1 MNEYTSREFEFKS
14 IVDLEKV
21 ENFILKSPLFDI
33 LQTPSWRNVK
43 DEWKSGWRLLR

>member
-14 IVDLEKV
+14 IVDLKKV

-33 LQTPSWRNVK
+33 LQTPS
-43 DEWKSGWRLLR
+43 